1 MDKISFLKSI
11 REVEF
16 DDNGQL
22 KAVKGYIMRSTED
35 V

>member
-22 KAVKGYIMRSTED
+22 KAVKGYIIRSTED

>member
-11 REVEF
+11 MEVEF

-22 KAVKGYIMRSTED
+22 KAVKGYIIRSTED